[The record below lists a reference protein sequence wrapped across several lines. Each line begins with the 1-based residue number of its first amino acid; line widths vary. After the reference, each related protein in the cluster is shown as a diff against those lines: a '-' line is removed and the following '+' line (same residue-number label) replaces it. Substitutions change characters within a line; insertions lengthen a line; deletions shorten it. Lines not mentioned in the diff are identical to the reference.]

1 MLYSDHNRRL
11 VLWSIPKRTVAVR
24 AQRMFSCKD
33 QVIDAALLRAGLAFD
48 MWVFQH

>member
-11 VLWSIPKRTVAVR
+11 VIWSIPMRTVAVR

-33 QVIDAALLRAGLAFD
+33 EFNDAALLLAGLAFE
-48 MWVFQH
+48 MWAFQH